1 MLQVHPKID
10 ILQHVNSVYVT
21 NGFLAKKYK
30 LLAGVH
36 SMALFQTAAL
46 LY

>member
-1 MLQVHPKID
+1 MLQVCPKIH
-10 ILQHVNSVYVT
+10 ILQHVTEYVT
-21 NGFLAKKYK
+21 SGFLAKKYR